1 MSCGMM
7 ECLLKVINWYGD
19 GQEHITVSKTD
30 SLYICSFFSV
40 QERQCQ
46 EKKMY
51 LLNCDHGW
59 LFSSYKTTLILFSNG
74 QKHQCL

>member
-19 GQEHITVSKTD
+19 GQEHITVSRTD

-59 LFSSYKTTLILFSNG
+59 LFSS
-74 QKHQCL
+74 